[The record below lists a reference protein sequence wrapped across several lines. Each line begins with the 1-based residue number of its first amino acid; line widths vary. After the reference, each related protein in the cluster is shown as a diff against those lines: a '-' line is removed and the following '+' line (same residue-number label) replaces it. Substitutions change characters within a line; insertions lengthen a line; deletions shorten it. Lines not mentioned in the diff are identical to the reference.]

1 MTIWGL
7 SVSQSAATGAEPV
20 RALYAVKT
28 EAQRPA
34 AEPRRESV
42 SSPGTAAVS
51 QGKREQAST
60 DREWSQLIRA
70 HLGQPE
76 EVLALVEQAR
86 SAFPHSP
93 EVPEWWKHKIDALSA
108 LDRWSEARG
117 EAERMVREHQ
127 GSAFAREVQI
137 ATGAHP
143 RPARPTSS
151 K

>member
-7 SVSQSAATGAEPV
+7 SVSQSVATGSEPIQ
-20 RALYAVKT
+20 ALPAAKT
-28 EAQRPA
+28 EMQRPA

-42 SSPGTAAVS
+42 SSPGTAAVAL
-51 QGKREQAST
+51 GKREQAST

-76 EVLALVEQAR
+76 EVLALVEQAW
-86 SAFPHSP
+86 SAFPNSP

-127 GSAFAREVQI
+127 GSPFAREVQI

-143 RPARPTSS
+143 RPARPTSP